1 MHIVE
6 CDPDVI
12 LMSSLAQIPKRRI
25 EHGHGKH
32 RVLRRLLKHND
43 SIGMIDED
51 PLSTQPQKYLQK
63 FVVVD
68 NSEENRIRTLRY
80 VHGNDRLIVLCP
92 RLEEWI
98 IESCRRIHVELG
110 RYNLSDNGNQLHEE
124 INFKL
129 NRFQQLVTNLLPQ
142 SEMLRTLQERLNDP
156 L

>member
-12 LMSSLAQIPKRRI
+12 LISSLARISKRKVD
-25 EHGHGKH
+25 HGNGKH
-32 RVLRRLLKHND
+32 QVLRRLLKHCD

-51 PLSTQPQKYLQK
+51 PFSTQPQKYLQR

-68 NSEENRIRTLRY
+68 DSVENRIRTLRY
-80 VHGNDRLIVLCP
+80 ARGNDRLIVLCP

-98 IESCRRIHVELG
+98 IESCRRVHVELT
-110 RYNLSDNGNQLHEE
+110 RYNLPDNGNQLHEE

-129 NRFQQLVTNLLPQ
+129 NRFQQLVTDLIPQ
-142 SEMLRTLQERLNDP
+142 SEMLTTLQERLTDP